1 MTLANLLWRRLS
13 YKQSCCIMYS
23 IHRKYRKEHTWK
35 LSLYLQSLGQ
45 LPAQYR
51 YLDHLMHS
59 TARAEFKNNKIMI
72 SIIILL
78 IIDLKVKSKGKSNE
92 REQILLSPFDPF
104 SLTLASRKAKV
115 RMALSNAELFSTT
128 VKSQF
133 HLSVSSEASNLFQN
147 KKSLISIPH
156 FCFILYLFHYC
167 KIN

>member
-1 MTLANLLWRRLS
+1 MTLANLPWRRLS

-23 IHRKYRKEHTWK
+23 IHRKYREEHTWK

-59 TARAEFKNNKIMI
+59 TARAEFKNNKIII

-78 IIDLKVKSKGKSNE
+78 IIIDLKVKSKGKSNE

-104 SLTLASRKAKV
+104 SLTLVSRKAKV
-115 RMALSNAELFSTT
+115 RIALSNTELFSTT
-128 VKSQF
+128 VKSHF
-133 HLSVSSEASNLFQN
+133 HLSVSSQGRGQ
-147 KKSLISIPH
+147 
-156 FCFILYLFHYC
+156 
-167 KIN
+167 